1 LNGKT
6 LRAVVTLD
14 DRLVGDLTMRSVAT
28 LRKERARDRGRRN
41 ARYERTPAIVL
52 KA

>member
-1 LNGKT
+1 LDGKT

-14 DRLVGDLTMRSVAT
+14 DRLVGDVTMRSLANA
-28 LRKERARDRGRRN
+28 RNNARAIGRGEI